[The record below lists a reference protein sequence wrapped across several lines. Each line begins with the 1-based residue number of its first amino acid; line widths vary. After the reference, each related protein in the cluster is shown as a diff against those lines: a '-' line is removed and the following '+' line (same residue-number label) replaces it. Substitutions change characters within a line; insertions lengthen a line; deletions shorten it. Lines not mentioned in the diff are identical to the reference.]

1 MKREKTMKH
10 ISKRDF
16 IFGLVIF
23 ALVILISVFQ
33 PSNKVAV
40 DFDADSVTVRSSRHT
55 LNVPY
60 DMIAS
65 AELVEKPDMGTPTTG
80 HDDMI
85 LQTGSWQND
94 TWGDYE
100 ACVEIATDNCI
111 HLTLTDGRHFII
123 SRRDNEETGTVFHEL
138 GEHLIP

>member
-1 MKREKTMKH
+1 MKH

-23 ALVILISVFQ
+23 ALVILISLFQ

-40 DFDADSVTVRSSRHT
+40 DFDAESVTVRSSRHT

-60 DMIAS
+60 DMIVS
-65 AELVEKPDMGTPTTG
+65 AELAEKPDMGSPTSG

-85 LQTGSWQND
+85 LQTGSWHND

-111 HLTLTDGRHFII
+111 VFTLTDGRHFVV
-123 SRRDNEETGTVFHEL
+123 SRRGNEETASVFAEL
-138 GEHLIP
+138 QSHLSL

>member
-1 MKREKTMKH
+1 MKH
-10 ISKRDF
+10 LSKRDF

-23 ALVILISVFQ
+23 ALVILISLFQ

-40 DFDADSVTVRSSRHT
+40 DFDAESVTVRSSRHT

-60 DMIAS
+60 DMIVS
-65 AELVEKPDMGTPTTG
+65 AELVEKPDMGSPTSG

-85 LQTGSWQND
+85 LQTGSWHND

-111 HLTLTDGRHFII
+111 VFTLTDGRHFVI
-123 SRRDNEETGTVFHEL
+123 SRRDNEETASVFAEL
-138 GEHLIP
+138 QSHLSL